1 VRTSTSAK
9 PNAPLD
15 AGALPAWVGETGW
28 DADVVLSTRARLARN
43 LAALPFPGHASQDEL
58 KAVAKQILPVARQRE
73 KGQAALRAVEV
84 DKLSETDKARLVDSH
99 LISPQHAGAGP
110 YRWAL
115 VDDRHTISVMVNE
128 EDHLRL
134 QAILPGLQLE
144 SAWRIADKLD
154 DLFGAQLEY
163 AKHDRYGFLTA
174 SLSNCGTG
182 LRMSVMVHLPGL
194 ALAGKLEEKLGA
206 ARTLGASVRGLYGE
220 ASGAVGDVYQISNA
234 VSIGLS
240 ERQIS
245 ARLAAVTTF
254 LSTDEQATREL
265 LRRRERSK
273 IEAQVADAQ
282 AQLKAA
288 ERLSAKEAMSILSIL
303 RLGGL
308 MELPTGVSTQVF
320 SELLTGMRIG
330 AQYVSG
336 EKAQYTF
343 FEETRRPALIRNK
356 IRERVAKTKHDS
368 K

>member
-1 VRTSTSAK
+1 MKTSTSAK
-9 PNAPLD
+9 PKPPLGD
-15 AGALPAWVGETGW
+15 AVLPAWVGETGW

-43 LAALPFPGHASQDEL
+43 LSELPFPGRASEADL
-58 KAVAKQILPVARQRE
+58 KAVARKVLPVARHRE
-73 KGQAALRAVEV
+73 KGHPTLRAVDVGRLAEA
-84 DKLSETDKARLVDSH
+84 DRAGLVDSH
-99 LISPQHAGAGP
+99 LISPQHASAGAH
-110 YRWAL
+110 RWAL
-115 VDDRHTISVMVNE
+115 VDDKHTISVMVNE

-144 SAWRIADKLD
+144 SAWRVADRLD
-154 DLFGAQLEY
+154 DLFGGHLDY
-163 AKHDRYGFLTA
+163 AKHPQYGFLTA

-182 LRMSVMVHLPGL
+182 LRLSVMVHLPGL

-245 ARLAAVTTF
+245 ARLAAVTNF

-265 LRRRERSK
+265 LRRRERSS
-273 IEAQVADAQ
+273 IEAKAAE
-282 AQLKAA
+282 ATATLKSA
-288 ERLSAKEAMSILSIL
+288 ERLSAPEAMGLLSIL
-303 RLGGL
+303 RLADL
-308 MELPTGVSTQVF
+308 MEMPTGVTTQVF
-320 SELLTGMRIG
+320 NELLACMRIG

-343 FEETRRPALIRNK
+343 YEETRRPALIRNK
-356 IRERVAKTKHDS
+356 IRERKR
-368 K
+368 

>member
-1 VRTSTSAK
+1 MRTSTSGK
-9 PNAPLD
+9 PNPSLET
-15 AGALPAWVGETGW
+15 GALPAWVSETSW

-43 LAALPFPGHASQDEL
+43 LAALPFPGHATPDDF
-58 KAVAKQILPVARQRE
+58 KAVAKQVLPVARHRE
-73 KGQAALRAVEV
+73 KGHASLRAVEV
-84 DKLSETDKARLVDSH
+84 AKLPEAEKAALVDSH
-99 LISPQHAGAGP
+99 LISPQHAAAGP
-110 YRWAL
+110 HRWAL

-144 SAWRIADKLD
+144 SAWRVADRLD
-154 DLFGAQLEY
+154 DQFGAHLEY
-163 AKHDRYGFLTA
+163 AKHPRYGYLTA

-182 LRMSVMVHLPGL
+182 LRLSVMVHLPGL

-265 LRRRERSK
+265 LWRRERSR
-273 IEAQVADAQ
+273 IEAQIADAQ
-282 AQLKAA
+282 ARLKAS
-288 ERLSAKEAMSILSIL
+288 ERLSAQEAMAILSLL

-308 MELPTGVSTQVF
+308 MELPTGVTTQVF
-320 SELLTGMRIG
+320 NELLAGMRIG

-343 FEETRRPALIRNK
+343 YEETRRPALIRNK
-356 IRERVAKTKHDS
+356 IRERQVKTR
-368 K
+368 